1 MSFSTK
7 GTFLLCLTLA
17 LHSVLG
23 LTLTDGSPGQLL
35 GTPWAAVLCCELA
48 EHAHSPPCHI
58 NLHSSSL
65 ESPNHLPSRGV
76 VCLNILCWV
85 DGNAENVICNLKL
98 DVGLSDTSRPIAVS
112 LQRLPSQ
119 LDSDNVTDSGARDKC
134 EGRDVQTCSVALHS
148 VNSTV
153 SLMIS
158 VSDGSS
164 SVQSP
169 AMEIVPLSFL
179 KPNPPLDLEY
189 HMTTEGELR
198 LSWTHAPPSTE
209 HFVYDIR
216 YSSQPL
222 HSWMRM
228 GAEGAPGVYL
238 KGLNVGLNYTVQ
250 VRCKT
255 PGNQGVWSDWSR
267 RLYVYLN
274 EVSYIPERLF
284 TSTGSNVT
292 IYCIFNNPSH
302 NANNAVWWLSY
313 QKVPETQYTIIND
326 HVSSVTL
333 LNVKPLKQRGY
344 DILHCCQRDGEKSLC
359 SVPYAQIYVKD
370 LSVAISCE
378 VNGELTAMTC
388 TWNTSQWAEV
398 RCLYQRYPLPCE
410 EEMEL
415 PPAEECPVLG
425 WDSKSCS
432 LQPLFLTSCYIMWVE
447 GRKTEGAVKSQPVY
461 FQPIDLVKP
470 HPPFDLGAISL
481 PDAYLSIWWK
491 RPELPVYELQFEVR
505 YSVDKDDTLQKVI
518 RSVFNQSAIV
528 PVVDPCG
535 VYTIQVRCKR
545 LTGPGFWSDWS
556 SPYYSTVNNIKAPE
570 QGPDFW
576 RMLQEYPKLNQTNV
590 TLLFKLSQSEHNF
603 CCVEGLTIKH
613 QTSRGSVWLENLDR
627 VSTYTF
633 SWTEDAHTVTVL
645 AHNAL
650 GSSTKNSYMTLAR
663 GTKSQSVHSFNSVM
677 VNSSCVAFS
686 WTLFP
691 NSSAPSSFV
700 IEWSAQ
706 SRSRQHT
713 KQGERV
719 KWVRV
724 PPYSRAFHLHETFF
738 ATEEYQFTLYP
749 IFENG
754 EGEPIYAKDRG
765 RPRGDHAAY
774 VLLLIIAF
782 LSVVLFVTLAVSQNQ
797 MRKLVW
803 KDVPNPNN
811 CSWAQGVDFR
821 KAETIESLFR
831 HPERLISCPL
841 LLESETI
848 SEAVI
853 VETTGSK
860 VQDNERDQVLD
871 KAGEGDEA
879 STLAPCQNPEEPPV
893 QETSVSPSSPDG
905 SAQSR
910 ISYAMVLFPET
921 PGLLYKQQESLSSS
935 SDEGNFSANNSDI
948 SGSFPGG
955 LWELEN
961 PPSNESGPRHSCCYN
976 SAEEFSEPSDQEDD
990 VLDGT
995 GAGKQLYYL
1004 GMTSQD
1010 EEEDEDDKQDEDDE
1024 EEKVVRFPAE
1034 DAEALPL
1041 ESNPLLGRWDP
1052 RLDRTDVV
1060 AQSPPLYVPQF
1071 RTASKKSQQAKGVPP
1086 GLKSSEQEPVC

>member
-1 MSFSTK
+1 MSFSTM
-7 GTFLLCLTLA
+7 GMFLLCLILA
-17 LHSVLG
+17 LHSVVG
-23 LTLTDGSPGQLL
+23 VTLSDGRLL
-35 GTPWAAVLCCELA
+35 GTPWAAALCCDLA
-48 EHAHSPPCHI
+48 EQARSPRCHI
-58 NLHSSSL
+58 SPHSSSL
-65 ESPNHLPSRGV
+65 ASLNHLPSRGV

-85 DGNAENVICNLKL
+85 DGNLENVICNLKL
-98 DVGLSDTSRPIAVS
+98 YVGLSDTSRPIAIS

-119 LDSDNVTDSGARDKC
+119 FGSDNVTDSGAHSKC
-134 EGRDVQTCSVALHS
+134 EGQDVRTCSVALHS

-158 VSDGSS
+158 ISDGSS

-169 AMEIVPLSFL
+169 VMDIVPLSFL
-179 KPNPPLDLEY
+179 KPDPPLNLQY
-189 HMTTEGELR
+189 HMTIEGELR
-198 LSWTHAPPSTE
+198 LSWTHVLPSAE
-209 HFVYDIR
+209 RFVYDIR
-216 YSSQPL
+216 YSSSSL

-228 GAEGAPGVYL
+228 SAEGAPGASL
-238 KGLNVGLNYTVQ
+238 KGLSVGLNYTVQ

-267 RLYVYLN
+267 PLYVYLN

-292 IYCIFNNPSH
+292 IYCIFNNRSH
-302 NANNAVWWLSY
+302 SAKNAVWWLSY
-313 QKVPETQYTIIND
+313 QKVPESQYTIISD

-344 DILHCCQRDGEKSLC
+344 DILHCCQREGEKSLC
-359 SVPYAQIYVKD
+359 SFPYAQIYVKD
-370 LSVAISCE
+370 ISVAISCE
-378 VNGELTAMTC
+378 VDGDLTAMTC

-398 RCLYQRYPLPCE
+398 RCLYQRHMLPCE

-415 PPAEECPVLG
+415 PPAVECPVLG
-425 WDSKSCS
+425 AKSCR
-432 LQPLFLTSCYIMWVE
+432 LEPLFLTSCYIMWVE
-447 GRKTEGAVKSQPVY
+447 GREQEGTVKSH
-461 FQPIDLVKP
+461 PIYILPMDLVKP
-470 HPPFDLGAISL
+470 HPPFDLGATFL
-481 PDAYLSIWWK
+481 PDAHLSIWWK

-518 RSVFNQSAIV
+518 RSVSNQSAVV
-528 PVVDPCG
+528 PVVDPCV
-535 VYTIQVRCKR
+535 VYTIQARCKR
-545 LTGPGFWSDWS
+545 LAGPGFWSDWS
-556 SPYYSTVNNIKAPE
+556 SPYYTTINNIKAPE

-576 RMLQEYPKLNQTNV
+576 RVLQEYPKLNQTHV
-590 TLLFKLSQSEHNF
+590 TLLFTLSQSEGPF
-603 CCVEGLTIKH
+603 CCVEGLTVKH
-613 QTSRGSVWLENLDR
+613 QTSRGSVWSENLGR
-627 VSTYTF
+627 VSTYSF
-633 SWTEDAHTVTVL
+633 SWTEDVHTVTVL

-650 GSSTKNSYMTLAR
+650 GSSTKNSNMTLTR
-663 GTKSQSVHSFNSVM
+663 HTKSQSVHSFSSMM
-677 VNSSCVAFS
+677 VNSSCVALS

-700 IEWSAQ
+700 IQWSGQ
-706 SRSRQHT
+706 SRSRQQD
-713 KQGERV
+713 KQGGRV

-724 PPYSRAFHLHETFF
+724 PPNNRAFHLHETFF
-738 ATEEYQFTLYP
+738 ASEEYQFILYP
-749 IFENG
+749 IFENT
-754 EGEPIYAKDRG
+754 EGEPIYAKEDRG

-774 VLLLIIAF
+774 MLLLIITF

-853 VETTGSK
+853 VEKTSPA
-860 VQDNERDQVLD
+860 VQNNERDQVLG
-871 KAGEGDEA
+871 KAGQGETA
-879 STLAPCQNPEEPPV
+879 SSLPPCGNTEEPPV
-893 QETSVSPSSPDG
+893 QETSLSPGSPDD

-910 ISYAMVLFPET
+910 ISYAMVLFPGT

-961 PPSNESGPRHSCCYN
+961 PPSNDSDPRHSCCYN
-976 SAEEFSEPSDQEDD
+976 SAEEFSETSDQEDE

-995 GAGKQLYYL
+995 GAGKELYYL
-1004 GMTSQD
+1004 GMTSQSEE
-1010 EEEDEDDKQDEDDE
+1010 EEEDEKQGEDE
-1024 EEKVVRFPAE
+1024 EEEEEEEVGARYPGE
-1034 DAEALPL
+1034 DAQELPL
-1041 ESNPLLGRWDP
+1041 ESSPLLGRWDP
-1052 RLDRTDVV
+1052 RLDRTD
-1060 AQSPPLYVPQF
+1060 AAAKGPPLYVPQF
-1071 RTASKKSQQAKGVPP
+1071 RTASRKSQQAKAKERSGVES
-1086 GLKSSEQEPVC
+1086 LQV